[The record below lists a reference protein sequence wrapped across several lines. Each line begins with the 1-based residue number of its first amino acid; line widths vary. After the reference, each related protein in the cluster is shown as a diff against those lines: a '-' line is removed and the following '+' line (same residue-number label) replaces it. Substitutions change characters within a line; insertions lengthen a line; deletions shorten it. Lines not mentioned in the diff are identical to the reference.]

1 MDSLIHTKGGLAVD
15 DRGTVSFVNDFD
27 FKNVKRFYQ
36 VTNHRRGFIRAW
48 HGHENEAKYVYV
60 AKGSAKVAAVQEEGE
75 EPTVR
80 VLSDKTPS
88 VLYIPPGYYN
98 GFQTL
103 EEDTIIMFF
112 STASLD
118 ESLGDDMRKD
128 WLTWDVWEDD
138 FR

>member
-1 MDSLIHTKGGLAVD
+1 MDSLTHIKGGLAVD
-15 DRGTVSFVNDFD
+15 DRGAVRFVNDFD

-36 VTNHRRGFIRAW
+36 VTNHKRGFIRAW

-60 AKGSAKVAAVQEEGE
+60 AKGTAKVAAVQEDGD
-75 EPTVR
+75 EPVVR
-80 VLSDKTPS
+80 ILSDQSPS